1 MLNKTTAAPENRRP
15 WSWYRVSAPEE
26 QLSGPVLLRSST
38 RVGAP
43 EEPGSLLPRSWLLRS
58 RVGDSQERPS
68 PNHLIYNTLPLSD
81 IHTLD
86 TKIWTHVATQGKLS
100 LRTPNKTKYSPR
112 HTLVLDITKPSD
124 RTHTLT
130 INHTTRYLRSKGPY
144 LANTLFLNVLTHH
157 NQRANLIQTITS
169 ASSYYLNLTCHNVPN
184 CNPTDFHKV
193 LWFRAGAAQQVHE
206 SQSTAV
212 RECI

>member
-1 MLNKTTAAPENRRP
+1 MGERPTPDAPHPGKRRP
-15 WSWYRVSAPEE
+15 PRAPSSCPPSTQERAVGLGTGSHARTPPHP
-26 QLSGPVLLRSST
+26 QLVGSGPRQPAQ
-38 RVGAP
+38 RA
-43 EEPGSLLPRSWLLRS
+43 GSRGWESA
-58 RVGDSQERPS
+58 
-68 PNHLIYNTLPLSD
+68 LPLSD

-130 INHTTRYLRSKGPY
+130 INLTTRYLRSKGPY